1 MNSFIATPAG
11 LEREVII
18 YISKGLKP
26 DLNTAVLLS
35 LFLDYYLRCSCL
47 YQFMLPDSD
56 HINLYYYALLF
67 ENDVLYI
74 NIICQQQL
82 YNISY

>member
-18 YISKGLKP
+18 YISKGLKY

-35 LFLDYYLRCSCL
+35 LVSGLLSK
-47 YQFMLPDSD
+47 MLLLVSVYDS
-56 HINLYYYALLF
+56 
-67 ENDVLYI
+67 
-74 NIICQQQL
+74 
-82 YNISY
+82 

>member
-18 YISKGLKP
+18 YISKGLKS
-26 DLNTAVLLS
+26 DLNTAVLS

-56 HINLYYYALLF
+56 HINLYYYASA
-67 ENDVLYI
+67 V
-74 NIICQQQL
+74 
-82 YNISY
+82 

>member
-11 LEREVII
+11 LKRDVII
-18 YISKGLKP
+18 YISKGLKS

-56 HINLYYYALLF
+56 HINLYYYASA
-67 ENDVLYI
+67 V
-74 NIICQQQL
+74 
-82 YNISY
+82 